1 MDTRDWVRRA
11 AAARVRTWAARG
23 TAPVGPNPVPTFVTA
38 TCGETPMS
46 KAQADPAELRR
57 FAADLNRFNTE
68 LTGLFQS
75 INSKLRGLEQT
86 WRDAEQ
92 RKFTEAFDQTAKG
105 IGVFID
111 NSVQHVQM
119 LNKKAALLEE
129 YLKQR

>member
-1 MDTRDWVRRA
+1 
-11 AAARVRTWAARG
+11 
-23 TAPVGPNPVPTFVTA
+23 
-38 TCGETPMS
+38 MS

-57 FAADLNRFNTE
+57 FAQDLNRFNLE
-68 LTGLFQS
+68 LQGLFAS
-75 INSKLRGLEQT
+75 INGKLRALEQS
-86 WRDAEQ
+86 WRDNEQ

-111 NSVQHVQM
+111 NSTQHVQM